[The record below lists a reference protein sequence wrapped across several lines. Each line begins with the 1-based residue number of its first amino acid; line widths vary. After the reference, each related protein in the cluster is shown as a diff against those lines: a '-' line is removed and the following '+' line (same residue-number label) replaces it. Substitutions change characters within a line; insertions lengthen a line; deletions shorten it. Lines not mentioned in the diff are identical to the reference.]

1 VTDSESTAQSNR
13 GTGDALWPTGSE
25 VGCGYSV
32 RIQKILDEV
41 NMKGN
46 LLKVSLVALGFS
58 ALLTVSAQR
67 AAAQGPAGA
76 GASEAAKQT
85 SHTPHSLNPIKWVK
99 KDHKDS
105 VDSNGSRSDVEKK
118 LTPKLQ
124 AQGLLPA
131 SSTATEA
138 CSAFTALNECLAAL
152 HASHN
157 LGLNFTCLSAA
168 MTGVHT
174 NADVSGCKVADGEK
188 ALPLNK
194 AIHALNP
201 DANAKGATKNAEQ
214 QAKEDLNSL
223 GS

>member
-1 VTDSESTAQSNR
+1 
-13 GTGDALWPTGSE
+13 
-25 VGCGYSV
+25 
-32 RIQKILDEV
+32 
-41 NMKGN
+41 MKVN
-46 LLKVSLVALGFS
+46 LLRLSIVTLGLS
-58 ALLTVSAQR
+58 AFLAVGVEH

-76 GASEAAKQT
+76 GASEAAKET

-99 KDHKDS
+99 KDSKKS

-124 AQGLLPA
+124 AEGVLPA
-131 SSTATEA
+131 SSNATEA

-174 NADVSGCKVADGEK
+174 SADVSGCKVADGEK
-188 ALPLNK
+188 ALSLHK
-194 AIHALNP
+194 AIRALNP
-201 DANAKGATKNAEQ
+201 SADAKSATKNAEQ
-214 QAKEDLNSL
+214 QAKDDLNAL